1 MERKAKE
8 WKIDLQNALFC
19 MEYTGIYNYILVDF
33 LTRKHYA
40 IWVENALAIKKSLG
54 FQRGKSDQLDA
65 KRIAQ
70 YAYRF
75 QDKAQRWL
83 PDRAVIR
90 QLKAL
95 VSMRERLIKARDSI
109 AQPLNEY
116 KTFMP
121 GS

>member
-1 MERKAKE
+1 
-8 WKIDLQNALFC
+8 

-95 VSMRERLIKARDSI
+95 VTMRERLIKARASI